1 MRRRSSEKREE
12 EEEKDGNERLRKR
25 RDVWWEDVLV
35 RRREKPYGRQKCQV
49 RRSTFFFLRNL
60 FFSLLSNFSC
70 FLKFPALIR
79 MQKNGEEEHSNC

>member
-35 RRREKPYGRQKCQV
+35 RRRKKPYGRQKCQV

-60 FFSLLSNFSC
+60 FFSLVKL
-70 FLKFPALIR
+70 FLLPKIPGFDQDAEKR
-79 MQKNGEEEHSNC
+79 